1 MGLDT
6 VNTKFYFF
14 ILYFILFKERLL
26 GKHCCILVFVKLK
39 MFRQE
44 DNKEQDVSIIDSS
57 IAKDIFFSILKLL
70 ISWLSGVFLHIFVC
84 FGVTNMNI

>member
-6 VNTKFYFF
+6 ANTKSYSF
-14 ILYFILFKERLL
+14 ILYFILFKDRLL
-26 GKHCCILVFVKLK
+26 EKHCCIVVFVRLR

-44 DNKEQDVSIIDSS
+44 DNKEQDVSIIYSS

-70 ISWLSGVFLHIFVC
+70 ISWLTGAFLHIFVC
-84 FGVTNMNI
+84 FSVANMNT